1 MIYAQISR
9 SIGLNDVC
17 DSLQIHS
24 GPLSQ
29 IRGAKPPSRNGLSH
43 ANKNRPSELAEKL
56 FWGVL
61 ENLQHNFPQ
70 FAHGN
75 LPKGLHRFKKSIHI
89 IDSTTIELVANCMD
103 WAKHR
108 RRKAAA
114 KTHMRLDMES
124 LLPRFAIVDT
134 AKHNDNLR
142 ARELCAGLKEGEI
155 IIFDRAY
162 NDFDHLLDLNNRG
175 VQWVGRWKKG
185 TACEVID
192 TVETTGN
199 ILSDELV
206 VLNNEMVV
214 RRVSA
219 WVEVDGKWREMKFIT
234 NNREWS
240 AQTIYDLYKARWQ
253 IEVFFKQI
261 KQTLKLA
268 DFLGHSANAV
278 RWQVWTAL
286 LVYVLLRFLSRMSS
300 WSHSFTRVFT
310 VIRAGLWSRIDLL
323 GFLQSLCGTAGGGF
337 RNLARPEQAYF
348 AGF

>member
-1 MIYAQISR
+1 M
-9 SIGLNDVC
+9 
-17 DSLQIHS
+17 
-24 GPLSQ
+24 
-29 IRGAKPPSRNGLSH
+29 
-43 ANKNRPSELAEKL
+43 AEKL
-56 FWGVL
+56 FWRVL
-61 ENLQHNFPQ
+61 EHLENSSPQ
-70 FAHGN
+70 FSRGK
-75 LPKGLHRFKKSIHI
+75 LPKGLFRFKRNIHI

-142 ARELCAGLKEGEI
+142 ARELCAGLKDGEI

-162 NDFDHLLDLNNRG
+162 NDFDHLMDLDKRG
-175 VQWVGRWKKG
+175 VQWVGRWKKR
-185 TACEVID
+185 TVCEVID
-192 TVETTGN
+192 TKETSGD
-199 ILSDELV
+199 IIKDELV
-206 VLNNEMVV
+206 VLNNELVV
-214 RRVSA
+214 RRITA
-219 WVEVDGKWREMKFIT
+219 WVEVDGKWREMIFVT

-240 AQTIYDLYKARWQ
+240 AQTVYDLYKARWQ

-278 RWQVWTAL
+278 KWQVWTAL
-286 LVYVLLRFLSRMSS
+286 LVYVLLRFLSRMSA
-300 WSHSFTRVFT
+300 WTHSFTRIFAV
-310 VIRAGLWSRIDLL
+310 VRASLWTRIDLF
-323 GFLQSLCGTAGGGF
+323 GFLKMLCGTAGGSF

-348 AGF
+348 PGF

>member
-1 MIYAQISR
+1 M
-9 SIGLNDVC
+9 
-17 DSLQIHS
+17 
-24 GPLSQ
+24 
-29 IRGAKPPSRNGLSH
+29 
-43 ANKNRPSELAEKL
+43 AEKL
-56 FWGVL
+56 FWEVL
-61 ENLQHNFPQ
+61 AHLKNTFPHYG
-70 FAHGN
+70 HGK
-75 LPKGLHRFKKSIHI
+75 LPEGLFRFKRTIHI

-142 ARELCAGLKEGEI
+142 ARELCAGIQEGEI

-162 NDFDHLLDLNNRG
+162 NDFDHLMDLGKRG
-175 VQWVGRWKKG
+175 VQWVGRWKKR

-192 TVETTGN
+192 TMETSGN
-199 ILSDELV
+199 ILKDELV

-214 RRVSA
+214 RRITA
-219 WVEVDGKWREMKFIT
+219 WVEVDGKWREMRFMT

-240 AQTIYDLYKARWQ
+240 AQTICDLYKARWQ

-278 RWQVWTAL
+278 KWQVWTAL
-286 LVYVLLRFLSRMSS
+286 LVYVLLRFLSRVSG
-300 WSHSFTRVFT
+300 WTHSFTRIFAV
-310 VIRAGLWSRIDLL
+310 VRASLWTRIDLL
-323 GFLQSLCGTAGGGF
+323 GFLKMLCGTADGSF
-337 RNLARPEQAYF
+337 RNLAQPEQAYF
-348 AGF
+348 PGF